1 MIETIKNNVISVRMT
16 DTVLSYLESQEG
28 DNVSQK
34 FENMVLFAMETE
46 KERKDYL
53 EFLDA
58 EIREKRDLLLCL
70 RRYDGKLEF
79 MKVYFS
85 ELIGSVS
92 SLLDTSL
99 L

>member
-53 EFLDA
+53 KFLDA
-58 EIREKRDLLLCL
+58 EIKEKRDLLLCL
-70 RRYDGKLEF
+70 RRYDTKLDF
-79 MKVYFS
+79 MKGYLS
-85 ELIGSVS
+85 EIIHGVS
-92 SLLDTSL
+92 LLLDTSL

>member
-34 FENMVLFAMETE
+34 FENMVLFAMEVE

-58 EIREKRDLLLCL
+58 EIREKRNLLLRL
-70 RRYDGKLEF
+70 RRYDSRLEF

-85 ELIGSVS
+85 ELIDSVS
-92 SLLDTSL
+92 LLLDTSL